1 MSDLTTAF
9 AEAADALG
17 IGTTSI
23 VEKDYYV
30 VELLRVLQPLQF
42 ESHQL
47 VFAGG
52 TALAKSGID
61 LNRMS
66 EDVDINLVP
75 RAGFPINSR
84 EQRKTI
90 RKRIVS
96 AVHQSIENSD
106 LFLFDDTF
114 PGKTLDEYRYNCL
127 SVRYTQAFSQSPC
140 LRPFIKLEL
149 VETEMFQ
156 APEHRSITSLVFD
169 FAQLGS
175 PVEHFPLAAIAT
187 TRVEKLVTVMR
198 RTAARIRNA
207 EREDDE
213 SLVRH
218 IYDHFKITEASGMDI
233 DPLIEL
239 AQATIAKD
247 AERYGNQ
254 HPQLRGAPIAE
265 LKLGLEEI
273 GNNPIYE
280 KRYMEFVTPMV
291 FGTTQVSWRQ
301 AYERFHE
308 SAIALLAGLDQ

>member
-1 MSDLTTAF
+1 MPDLETAF

-17 IGTTSI
+17 IGTISI

-47 VFAGG
+47 VFSGG

-75 RAGFPINSR
+75 NVGFANNSLKR
-84 EQRKTI
+84 RKTI
-90 RKRIVS
+90 RKGIVS
-96 AVHQSIENSD
+96 AIQHSIENSN
-106 LFLFDDTF
+106 LFRFDAAF
-114 PGKTLDEYRYNCL
+114 PKETYSEYRYNCL
-127 SVRYTQAFSQSPC
+127 SVRYPQTFEQAPC

-156 APEHRSITSLVFD
+156 DPEPRSVTSLIFD
-169 FAQLGS
+169 VARIGS
-175 PVEHFPLAAIAT
+175 PVEAFPLASIAS
-187 TRVEKLVTVMR
+187 TRVEKLITVMR

-207 EREDDE
+207 EREEDE

-218 IYDHFKITEASGMDI
+218 IYDHFKITEASGMDD

-239 AQATIAKD
+239 AQATIDKD
-247 AERYGNQ
+247 VERYGNQ
-254 HPQLRGAPIAE
+254 HPQMREAPIAE
-265 LKLGLEEI
+265 LRLGLEEI
-273 GNNPIYE
+273 GRNSIYE
-280 KRYMEFVTPMV
+280 DRYMEFVIPMV
-291 FGTTQVSWRQ
+291 FGANNVSWEL
-301 AYERFHE
+301 AYQRFRE
-308 SAIALLAGLDQ
+308 SALDLLASLDR

>member
-1 MSDLTTAF
+1 MPDLTTAF

-17 IGTTSI
+17 IGAISI

-42 ESHQL
+42 KSHQL

-75 RAGFPINSR
+75 RAGFSKNSFK
-84 EQRKTI
+84 QRKTI
-90 RKRIVS
+90 RKDIVS
-96 AVHQSIENSD
+96 VVHQSIENSD
-106 LFLFDDTF
+106 LFQFDDES
-114 PGKTLDEYRYNCL
+114 PKKTLDEYRYNCL
-127 SVRYTQAFSQSPC
+127 SVRYPQVFPQAPY

-156 APEHRSITSLVFD
+156 DPQPRSITSLVFD
-169 FAQLGS
+169 VAQLGS
-175 PVEHFPLAAIAT
+175 PVEHFPLATLAS
-187 TRVEKLVTVMR
+187 TRVEKLITVMR

-218 IYDHFKITEASGMDI
+218 IYDHFKITEASGMEV
-233 DPLIEL
+233 DPLIYL

-247 AERYGNQ
+247 AKRYGNQ
-254 HPQLRGAPIAE
+254 HPQMRESPIAE
-265 LKLGLEEI
+265 LRSGLEEI
-273 GNNPIYE
+273 GKNPIYE
-280 KRYMEFVTPMV
+280 KRYREFVTPMV
-291 FGTTQVSWRQ
+291 FGSTQVSWEL
-301 AYERFHE
+301 AYGRFYAVAV
-308 SAIALLAGLDQ
+308 AILASLEQ